1 MCVSKAHVDT
11 SYLSEGDSLEV
22 SNHLQGYSMRMA
34 FLKPLIKPHLSL
46 HLPQGRT
53 PELQPPPNP
62 LSLRHPFAPSAFL
75 ASLASYLSSPLL
87 VYPWVLFGCR
97 LSGLP
102 KSCSSILSDKSLWL
116 LQQKRAASSRRTCSR
131 IK

>member
-62 LSLRHPFAPSAFL
+62 LSLRHPFAPSALPCFTGL
-75 ASLASYLSSPLL
+75 LSLFSSACLSLGL
-87 VYPWVLFGCR
+87 V
-97 LSGLP
+97 
-102 KSCSSILSDKSLWL
+102 WL
-116 LQQKRAASSRRTCSR
+116 
-131 IK
+131 